1 LINKLNKNRKNV
13 LNNNRPSSLRRK
25 HERIKLLLTVLR
37 NCQMIQFWI
46 KHKVP
51 QTLKM
56 HKILMRINKS
66 QKKNLR
72 MKKLKLLVNLKKK
85 RPLLQLK
92 SARKR
97 RKE

>member
-1 LINKLNKNRKNV
+1 M
-13 LNNNRPSSLRRK
+13 
-25 HERIKLLLTVLR
+25 
-37 NCQMIQFWI
+37 Q
-46 KHKVP
+46 
-51 QTLKM
+51 
-56 HKILMRINKS
+56 KILMRIIKS